1 MATRKSSNIPIDGEY
16 LKGFIADSGKTQ
28 VEIAASIGRA
38 HSYLANCIARGYMQ
52 KPVLEL
58 FTKLYPVD
66 VNRLCPPE
74 EPEKPEKPQ
83 EAEQMTL
90 ENLDMAT
97 AIEILL
103 RIEKKLDAII
113 GKGA

>member
-1 MATRKSSNIPIDGEY
+1 MATRRASNIPIDGKY
-16 LKGFIADSGKTQ
+16 LNEFIAGTGKTK

-38 HSYLANCIARGYMQ
+38 HSYITNCIARGYMQ

-58 FTKLYPVD
+58 FTKLYQID
-66 VNRLCPPE
+66 VNRLCPPDE
-74 EPEKPEKPQ
+74 PAEPEAPQ
-83 EAEQMTL
+83 EAESMTWDDL
-90 ENLDMAT
+90 NMAT